1 MNLRDKMNKIFVT
14 LAAYLGYR
22 VLKKGIDMT
31 EDQADYMARTI
42 YGEARGEGVKGM
54 QAVANVIMNRVKA
67 GGWYGASVKDVVLKP
82 YQFSCWNEND
92 PNRLIIK
99 NANQAQLKQAR
110 EIAEKVISG
119 ELPDITAGATH
130 YYAKSISAP
139 YWTKS
144 MKKVATVGSHYFY
157 A

>member
-1 MNLRDKMNKIFVT
+1 MSAIKNLAIATGVY
-14 LAAYLGYR
+14 AAALG
-22 VLKKGIDMT
+22 VKKALDST
-31 EDQADYMARTI
+31 VDQADYMARTI

-54 QAVANVIMNRVKA
+54 QAVANVIMNRVA
-67 GGWYGASVKDVVLKP
+67 RGGWYGASIKDVVLKP
-82 YQFSCWNEND
+82 YQFSCWNSND
-92 PNRLIIK
+92 PNRAIIT
-99 NANQAQLKQAR
+99 NASAAQLRQAR

-119 ELPDITAGATH
+119 ELPDITGGATH

-144 MKKVATVGSHYFY
+144 MKRVATVGSHYFY